1 VTEIERK
8 MQHFDAHAPKCR
20 QHKER
25 PKITFDGCHVIE
37 CGKGCRMV
45 DGDNVSLDP
54 VMLQWDRAN
63 R

>member
-1 VTEIERK
+1 
-8 MQHFDAHAPKCR
+8 MQHFEDHAPKCR
-20 QHKER
+20 PHKER
-25 PKITFDGCHVIE
+25 PKITFDGCHVVE
-37 CGKGCRMV
+37 CGKGCRLV